1 MSSERKQVKK
11 FLKPKLN
18 TATEEAP
25 TNDKRSGIML
35 AVGALAVA
43 AIAVWFASSNLAP
56 SSLSTTSKA
65 AKQPTT
71 TKSTHLV
78 ETTAKPS
85 AGPQNPAAAAVPAK
99 KDSTVPTYDE
109 YVKQAKLN
117 KWIPTDPILK
127 LESSILKYSQ
137 VLLTAVV

>member
-25 TNDKRSGIML
+25 TNGKRSGIML

-56 SSLSTTSKA
+56 SSPSSTSEA
-65 AKQPTT
+65 VKQPTT
-71 TKSTHLV
+71 AKFIHLD

-85 AGPQNPAAAAVPAK
+85 AGPQNPAAAAPAK

-117 KWIPTDPILK
+117 KWMPTDPILK

-137 VLLTAVV
+137 VLSTAVV